1 MFQVSLLLFNCL
13 ESILIYHDTFSTQSR
28 MLITMTSVKIL
39 LQLFIPGSVITFW
52 GRSNTCMYLTLDEL
66 ADCFIIEI
74 LDFLPRDPFL
84 YIFLLKCNLTNI
96 FKEAPEENSTHRSCN
111 FLPRKAH
118 KGLEIVHG
126 RNKLLSDLSRSSRK
140 ISILLNSF
148 DNLFFLFLFVL
159 NKALE
164 PNLLAPFW
172 VWVQWRFAAAFRWQS
187 WWQIVQTDCSV
198 SEKEKVFSIQ

>member
-1 MFQVSLLLFNCL
+1 MYGLVSPLATQKCFRFCKRTPSSIEHPKGWKSRQWLSFTSSLIVWSHLLPGQ
-13 ESILIYHDTFSTQSR
+13 DTFSTQSR

-148 DNLFFLFLFVL
+148 DNLFFY
-159 NKALE
+159 
-164 PNLLAPFW
+164 
-172 VWVQWRFAAAFRWQS
+172 S
-187 WWQIVQTDCSV
+187 
-198 SEKEKVFSIQ
+198 FSC